1 MTMITMT
8 AIYMYS
14 THRDRAGMLAWK
26 DLQTG
31 RFIKAATVAKRT
43 GLPLTHIKSYENGP
57 DGRGHRMPRDEREAI
72 ERDHGV
78 CLTS

>member
-1 MTMITMT
+1 MLITMT
-8 AIYMYS
+8 AVYLYS
-14 THRDRAGMLAWK
+14 THRDRAGKPAWK

-31 RFIKAATVAKRT
+31 RFIKNTTVVKRT
-43 GLPLTHIKSYENGP
+43 GLTLKHIKSYENGA
-57 DGRGHRMPRDEREAI
+57 DGRGHRMTRDERESI